1 MFNLTPEAN
10 TTIMTNA
17 RQSHKRHNHRKKP
30 HTIPLEPHI
39 VLAYEF
45 YNEYKVNYLL
55 DNDLIRALMRQVLN
69 KRKEIV
75 ATEADVDRALN
86 VLDTNHD
93 NKINFDQF
101 IKFMQLFFATKL
113 TLAERLERVI
123 NYIIGT
129 EHTKA
134 GHYLKPSEISDI
146 NDFIQNFYGKKIIS
160 GSINKYSSSS
170 KVEFSQYVRDLETE
184 FRGCTFVQFNAVA

>member
-1 MFNLTPEAN
+1 
-10 TTIMTNA
+10 MTNA
-17 RQSHKRHNHRKKP
+17 RQSHKRHNRRKN

-55 DNDLIRALMRQVLN
+55 DNDLIRGLMRQVI
-69 KRKEIV
+69 KQRKEIV
-75 ATEADVDRALN
+75 ATEADVDRALA

-101 IKFMQLFFATKL
+101 IKFMQLFFATKS

-129 EHTKA
+129 EHRKA
-134 GHYLKPSEISDI
+134 GHYLKPNEISDI
-146 NDFIQNFYGKKIIS
+146 NEFFQSFYGKKLIG
-160 GSINKYSSSS
+160 GSINKYTSS
-170 KVEFSQYVRDLETE
+170 KIEFSRYVKDLEAE
-184 FRGCTFVQFNAVA
+184 FKGCTFVRFTASN